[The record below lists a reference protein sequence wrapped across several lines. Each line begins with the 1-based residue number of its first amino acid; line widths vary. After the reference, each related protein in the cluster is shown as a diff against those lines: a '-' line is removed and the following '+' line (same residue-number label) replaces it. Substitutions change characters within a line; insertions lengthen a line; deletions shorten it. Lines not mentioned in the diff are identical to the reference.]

1 MKAKGGVPHLTKQRA
16 HRKKK
21 ENGQTDK
28 NKQTENIKK
37 NKEVFHI
44 AIQGI
49 HRVRKS
55 FTWK

>member
-1 MKAKGGVPHLTKQRA
+1 MLSSSFNKTTCSQ
-16 HRKKK
+16 KKK
-21 ENGQTDK
+21 KKKTDK
-28 NKQTENIKK
+28 QTKTNKQTENTKK

-44 AIQGI
+44 AIQVI

>member
-1 MKAKGGVPHLTKQRA
+1 MLSSSFNKTTCSQK
-16 HRKKK
+16 KKK

-44 AIQGI
+44 AIQVI

-55 FTWK
+55 FTCK